1 MKIENE
7 FDQRIILLAMC
18 SVLLYNDSIESKR
31 FVSFLENNWDQLSEE
46 IQKECKFEI
55 LNLFFNIDGDNNIKK
70 LNFTNQDKE
79 IWQPIIDKKITPK
92 LNNFLELNTDVLV
105 I

>member
-31 FVSFLENNWDQLSEE
+31 FVSFLENNWDQ
-46 IQKECKFEI
+46 
-55 LNLFFNIDGDNNIKK
+55 
-70 LNFTNQDKE
+70 
-79 IWQPIIDKKITPK
+79 
-92 LNNFLELNTDVLV
+92 
-105 I
+105 